1 MTGSRVTLSTERLTL
16 RPLTEADVP
25 ALVVALDDYNVSGW
39 LTLVPFPY
47 TEADARGFIAGLK
60 TASPYD
66 GYGIFDR
73 NGLVGGIGIDE
84 TLGYWMAWDAWG
96 RGYATEAAEALV
108 GHYFATSGAARLA
121 AGHFEGNVPSAH
133 VLAKLGFTYTGV
145 TSKIRSRAQ
154 GIDMALENMVLTRAA
169 WEARDGR

>member
-1 MTGSRVTLSTERLTL
+1 MTGPRVTLTTERLTL

-39 LTLVPFPY
+39 LTVVPFPY
-47 TEADARGFIAGLK
+47 TEDDARGYIAGLDGA
-60 TASPYD
+60 TPFD

-73 NGLVGGIGIDE
+73 TGLVGGIGINP

-108 GHYFATSGAARLA
+108 GHYFASTDATSVE
-121 AGHFEGNVPSAH
+121 AGHFEGNTPSAH
-133 VLAKLGFTYTGV
+133 VLAKLGFVYTGV
-145 TSKIRSRAQ
+145 ISRVRSRAQ
-154 GIDMALENMVLTRAA
+154 GIEINLENMILSRDV
-169 WEARDGR
+169 WEARHG